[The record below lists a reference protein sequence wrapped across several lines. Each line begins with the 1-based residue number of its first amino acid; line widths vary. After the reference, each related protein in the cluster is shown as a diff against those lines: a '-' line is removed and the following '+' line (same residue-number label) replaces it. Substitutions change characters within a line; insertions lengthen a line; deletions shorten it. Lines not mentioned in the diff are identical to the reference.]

1 MLLELMGWDLGQL
14 QDLLVSDHWH
24 VVKHEQEEHLVG
36 RDKELIAFSL
46 DESAAELSVTQG

>member
-24 VVKHEQEEHLVG
+24 IIEHEQEEHLVG
-36 RDKELIAFSL
+36 RDKELIAFAL
-46 DESAAELSVTQG
+46 DESATELSVTQG